1 MKIKKIKVLGHVYT
15 VTEECSEQPAA
26 FFYDNRLQDYQKE
39 GKDVS
44 GYIRYMDGSIVGVY
58 PQSNFKAIVLTLF
71 FVAVIASAIVWY
83 VLAKRDILT
92 GTYVTTRI
100 ANGTTVSF
108 DAMPVYEDGKL
119 KVLFSNGKG
128 PVTVQLTGDG
138 IEAEP
143 VNVDAN
149 SNLADYEVF
158 ITTELNAQDAYL
170 QVTDETGNTYKYPV
184 LVEIPANNN
193 DVADYSRE
201 ELTNGETIILE

>member
-1 MKIKKIKVLGHVYT
+1 MKIKKIKVLGNVYT

-58 PQSNFKAIVLTLF
+58 HQSNFKAIVLTLF
-71 FVAVIASAIVWY
+71 FVAVIASAVVWY
-83 VLAKRDILT
+83 LLAKRDILT

-100 ANGTTVSF
+100 GNGTTISF

-128 PVTVQLTGDG
+128 PVTMQLVGDG

-143 VNVDAN
+143 VPVDAN
-149 SNLADYEVF
+149 SNLADYEVS

-193 DVADYSRE
+193 NVADYSRE

>member
-1 MKIKKIKVLGHVYT
+1 MKMKRIKVLGTVYP
-15 VTEECSEQPAA
+15 VTEECSEQPTA
-26 FFYDNRLQDYQKE
+26 FFYDNRLQDYQKD

-58 PQSNFKAIVLTLF
+58 PQSNFKTIVLALF
-71 FVAVIASAIVWY
+71 FVAIIVSAVVWY
-83 VLAKRDILT
+83 MLAKRDILT

-100 ANGTTVSF
+100 SNGTTVSF
-108 DAMPVYEDGKL
+108 DAMPVYEDDKL
-119 KVLFSNGKG
+119 KILFSNGKG
-128 PVTVQLTGDG
+128 PVTVQLVGEG
-138 IEAEP
+138 IESEP
-143 VNVDAN
+143 VVVDAN

-170 QVTDETGNTYKYPV
+170 QVTDEAGNTYKYPV